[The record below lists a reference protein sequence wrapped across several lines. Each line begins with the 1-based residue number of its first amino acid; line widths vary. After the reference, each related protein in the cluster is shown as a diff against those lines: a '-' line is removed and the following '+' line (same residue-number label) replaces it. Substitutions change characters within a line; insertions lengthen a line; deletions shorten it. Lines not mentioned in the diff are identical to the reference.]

1 MMKKKL
7 IKYAI
12 DLACSVDLEHGGF
25 AGIFQYTEDGRFFVT
40 DGCRIL
46 ETETLIDDL
55 ALKDDSKM
63 TANMKKYIDAVN
75 ELELDYQLY
84 DLPTVE
90 EIKEGIRG
98 VCGRKLDTVVWSDGT
113 ITINARW
120 LYKAMEALHA
130 TKAYVSAAKPKNMP
144 IFLCENDDPQSI
156 NRVLIMP
163 IYNRDKVGYWLAT
176 V

>member
-12 DLACSVDLEHGGF
+12 DLACSIDVEHGGF
-25 AGIFQYTEDGRFFVT
+25 AGIFQYADHGRFFVT
-40 DGCRIL
+40 DGCRVL
-46 ETETLIDDL
+46 ETETLIDGL
-55 ALKDDSKM
+55 SLNGESRM
-63 TANMKKYIDAVN
+63 TANIIKYFNSVN
-75 ELELDYQLY
+75 EPELDYHLY
-84 DLPTVE
+84 NLPTVE

-113 ITINARW
+113 ITMNARW
-120 LYKAMEALHA
+120 LYKAMEALRA
-130 TKAYVSAAKPKNMP
+130 TKAYVSQARPKYSP
-144 IFLCENDDPQSI
+144 ILLCENDDPLSI

-163 IYNRDKVGYWLAT
+163 IYNRDKVGYWLA

>member
-1 MMKKKL
+1 MS
-7 IKYAI
+7 
-12 DLACSVDLEHGGF
+12 LAERLDKF
-25 AGIFQYTEDGRFFVT
+25 YEDYDPYGYDDADATV
-40 DGCRIL
+40 L
-46 ETETLIDDL
+46 ETETLIDGL
-55 ALKDDSKM
+55 SLNGESRM
-63 TANMKKYIDAVN
+63 TENMIKHMGVVN
-75 ELELDYQLY
+75 EPELDYQLY

-120 LYKAMEALHA
+120 LYKAMEALNA
-130 TKAYVSAAKPKNMP
+130 KTAYVSNTRPKNMP

-163 IYNRDKVGYWLAT
+163 IYNRDKVGYWRR
-176 V
+176 

>member
-7 IKYAI
+7 IKYAV
-12 DLACSVDLEHGGF
+12 DLACSIDLEHGGF

-40 DGCRIL
+40 DGFRIL
-46 ETETLIDDL
+46 ETETRIDDL
-55 ALKDDSKM
+55 VLKDDSKM
-63 TANMKKYIDAVN
+63 TANMMKHIDAVN
-75 ELELDYQLY
+75 EPELDYQLH
-84 DLPTVE
+84 DLPAVA

-98 VCGRKLDTVVWSDGT
+98 VCGRKLDRVVWSDGT

-130 TKAYVSAAKPKNMP
+130 TKAYVSEARPKYSP
-144 IFLCENDDPQSI
+144 ILLCENDDPMSI

>member
-12 DLACSVDLEHGGF
+12 DLACSVDLEHSGF
-25 AGIFQYTEDGRFFVT
+25 AGIFQYADHGRFFVT

-46 ETETLIDDL
+46 ETKTLIDGL
-55 ALKDDSKM
+55 SLNGESRM
-63 TANMKKYIDAVN
+63 TANIIKHMDAVN
-75 ELELDYQLY
+75 EPELDYQLY

-98 VCGRKLDTVVWSDGT
+98 VCGRKLDRVVWSDGT

-120 LYKAMEALHA
+120 LYKAMEALNA
-130 TKAYVSAAKPKNMP
+130 KTAYVSNTRPKNMP

-156 NRVLIMP
+156 NRVLILP
-163 IYNRDKVGYWLAT
+163 IYNRDKVGYWLAI
-176 V
+176 

>member
-25 AGIFQYTEDGRFFVT
+25 AGIFQYADHGRFFVT

-46 ETETLIDDL
+46 ETETLIDGL
-55 ALKDDSKM
+55 SLNGESRM
-63 TANMKKYIDAVN
+63 TANMIKHMDVVN
-75 ELELDYQLY
+75 EPELDYQLH

-90 EIKEGIRG
+90 EIKDGIRG
-98 VCGRKLDTVVWSDGT
+98 VCGRKLDRVVWSDGT

-130 TKAYVSAAKPKNMP
+130 TKAYVSSTRPKNTP

-156 NRVLIMP
+156 NRVLILP
-163 IYNRDKVGYWLAT
+163 IYNRDKVGYWLA

>member
-12 DLACSVDLEHGGF
+12 DLACSVDLEHSGF
-25 AGIFQYTEDGRFFVT
+25 AGIFQYADHGRFFVT
-40 DGCRIL
+40 DGYKIL
-46 ETETLIDDL
+46 ETETLIDGL
-55 ALKDDSKM
+55 SLNGESRM
-63 TANMKKYIDAVN
+63 TANIIKHMDAVN
-75 ELELDYQLY
+75 EPELDYQLY

-98 VCGRKLDTVVWSDGT
+98 VCGRKLDRVVWSDGT

-120 LYKAMEALHA
+120 LYKAMEALNA
-130 TKAYVSAAKPKNMP
+130 KTAYVSNTRPKNMP

-156 NRVLIMP
+156 NRVLILP
-163 IYNRDKVGYWLAT
+163 IYNRDKVGYWLAI
-176 V
+176 

>member
-12 DLACSVDLEHGGF
+12 DLACSVDLEHSGF
-25 AGIFQYTEDGRFFVT
+25 AGIFQYADHGRFFVT

-46 ETETLIDDL
+46 ETETLIDGL
-55 ALKDDSKM
+55 SLNGESRM
-63 TANMKKYIDAVN
+63 TANIIKHMDAVN
-75 ELELDYQLY
+75 EPELDYQLY

-98 VCGRKLDTVVWSDGT
+98 VCGRKLDRVVWSDGT

-120 LYKAMEALHA
+120 LYKAMEALNA
-130 TKAYVSAAKPKNMP
+130 KTAYVSNTRPKNMP

-156 NRVLIMP
+156 NRVLILP
-163 IYNRDKVGYWLAT
+163 IYNRDKVGYWLAI
-176 V
+176 

>member
-1 MMKKKL
+1 MKKKL
-7 IKYAI
+7 IKYAV
-12 DLACSVDLEHGGF
+12 DLACSIDVENGGF

-46 ETETLIDDL
+46 ETEIRIDDL
-55 ALKDDSKM
+55 VLKDDSKM
-63 TANMKKYIDAVN
+63 TAHMKQYIDAVN

-98 VCGRKLDTVVWSDGT
+98 VCGRKLDNVVWSDGK

-120 LYKAMEALHA
+120 LYKAMEALNA
-130 TKAYVSAAKPKNMP
+130 KTAYVSAARPRYAP
-144 IFLCENDDPQSI
+144 ILLCENDDPLSI
-156 NRVLIMP
+156 NRVLIMS
-163 IYNRDKVGYWLAT
+163 IYNRDKVGYWLA